1 MARGADSKNI
11 VIAKIQEMFPNAFFV
26 DGKELRIPMIEGDE
40 EVQLK
45 VGLTCAKENVPH
57 DGAVT
62 STAAIGAETPATPVE
77 VSQEEKDRIQ
87 SMMAKLKL

>member
-26 DGKELRIPMIEGDE
+26 DGKELRIPMMEGDE

-57 DGAVT
+57 DGAV
-62 STAAIGAETPATPVE
+62 STAAVSIETPATPVE

-87 SMMAKLKL
+87 AMMAKLKL

>member
-57 DGAVT
+57 DGAVN
-62 STAAIGAETPATPVE
+62 AAAVGVETPAAPVE
-77 VSQEEKDRIQ
+77 VSQEEKNRIQ
-87 SMMAKLKL
+87 SMMAKLNL